1 LRYILSVYQAEI
13 LENNTVT
20 PIKVDHIAVV
30 VEDMETA
37 LKFWHEA
44 LGLPIGGREHNEHE
58 AVDIAFLPVGEARVE
73 LLKPISDDSGIAKYL
88 AKRGPGMHHVCLA
101 VADLEAALAHI
112 KAGGFELINET
123 PRTREDGTRYA
134 FVHPKSTG
142 GVMIE
147 LYEVHT

>member
-1 LRYILSVYQAEI
+1 MS
-13 LENNTVT
+13 

-30 VEDMETA
+30 VEDMDAA
-37 LKFWHEA
+37 LKFWQDA
-44 LGLPIGGREHNEHE
+44 LGLPLGGTERNEHE
-58 AVDIAFLPVGEARVE
+58 AVEVAFLPVGESRIE

-88 AKRGPGMHHVCLA
+88 AKRGAGMHHVCIA
-101 VADLEAALAHI
+101 VADIEAAMRQIVEHGAQ
-112 KAGGFELINET
+112 LINET

-147 LYEVHT
+147 LYEVPEEKA